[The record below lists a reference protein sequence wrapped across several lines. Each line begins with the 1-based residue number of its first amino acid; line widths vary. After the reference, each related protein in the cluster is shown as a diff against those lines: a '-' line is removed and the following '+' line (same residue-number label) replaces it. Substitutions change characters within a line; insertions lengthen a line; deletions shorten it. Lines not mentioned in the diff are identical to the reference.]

1 MHFKT
6 VLAHLKWHFR
16 WAKTVLKC
24 ISTMRLADIFS
35 HWNLLNSNIRSGS
48 TLAKDWISPYRSL
61 IKFQWNTS
69 DRCKKT
75 PQLHEVTL
83 NPTIYKSNSSKNT
96 PAVNVNETPIILII
110 CVQKLSLQNHLFCT
124 KVTWWKKDQMIK
136 MTSFW
141 SKT

>member
-6 VLAHLKWHFR
+6 VLAHLKS
-16 WAKTVLKC
+16 K
-24 ISTMRLADIFS
+24 IFS
-35 HWNLLNSNIRSGS
+35 VGQLWWPTFFHTETCWIQIFVLGPPLQKNELAPTDSLSSSNETPAIG
-48 TLAKDWISPYRSL
+48 A
-61 IKFQWNTS
+61 
-69 DRCKKT
+69 KKT

-141 SKT
+141 SKTYLIK